1 MYDSNA
7 ISLWVFDK
15 EKNSWQE
22 PIKIAEWWGDAGYSI
37 DVQAWIEDLNK
48 DGWFD
53 IVVRT
58 LETDIN
64 FEDPKTPTTIKK
76 KGAIFVWD
84 KDHFKDASREYLRK
98 IKLHQYRFK
107 EHEYKVEPFD
117 YEYQGKK

>member
-15 EKNSWQE
+15 EKNNWQE

-53 IVVRT
+53 IVRRT
-58 LETDIN
+58 LETDICL
-64 FEDPKTPTTIKK
+64 EDPKVPTTIKREDSV
-76 KGAIFVWD
+76 FVWVQH
-84 KDHFKDASREYLRK
+84 HFKDTSREFLPKMRLEK
-98 IKLHQYRFK
+98 HRFN
-107 EHEYKVEPFD
+107 EE
-117 YEYQGKK
+117 GKK